1 MIHIVKTIA
10 LAIGASF
17 ALGASA
23 QGAEDAYP
31 SRPVRLVVGLA
42 AGGPSDLLARTIA
55 AGLQA
60 RLGATVVVENRVG
73 AGGIVAAGEVARAP
87 ADGYTVQFAAMPA
100 VVFVPFLND
109 KLPYNQERDFAPIG
123 TLASYS
129 LFLLAGPSM
138 PGNSLADVVKL
149 AREKPGQLT
158 YASGGVG
165 TSNHLSGEL
174 LRSMADIDIRHV
186 PYKGNAPAYQDLLSG
201 RVSMMFD
208 FLSTSQQ
215 FVKSGKLRMIATTGK
230 ERSSFAPDVPS
241 MAEQGLKDFD
251 ITAWFGL
258 FVRSGTPQAI
268 IDKLNAALRSTLEMP
283 EIRSKLHEQG
293 YEVTASSPQQL
304 AARIKSD
311 VELWGPIIRK
321 AGIKTQ

>member
-1 MIHIVKTIA
+1 MIQIVKTLA
-10 LAIGASF
+10 LAVGASLVL
-17 ALGASA
+17 AATA
-23 QGAEDAYP
+23 QGNEEAYP

-55 AGLQA
+55 GGLQT
-60 RLGATVVVENRVG
+60 RLGQTVVVENRVG
-73 AGGIVAAGEVARAP
+73 AGGIVAASEVARAP
-87 ADGYTVQFAAMPA
+87 ADGYTIQFAAMPA
-100 VVFVPFLND
+100 VVFVPFLNE
-109 KLPYNQERDFAPIG
+109 KLPYNQDKDFTPIG

-129 LFLLAGPSM
+129 LFLLAGPAM
-138 PGNSLADVVKL
+138 PANSVADVIKL

-174 LRSMADIDIRHV
+174 LRSMAEIDIRHV

-215 FVKSGKLRMIATTGK
+215 FVKAGKLRMIGTTGK
-230 ERSSFAPDVPS
+230 QRSSFAPDVPS
-241 MAEQGLKDFD
+241 MDEQGLKGFD

-258 FVRSGTPQAI
+258 FVRSGTPQPVV
-268 IDKLNAALRSTLEMP
+268 DKLNAALRSTLEMP
-283 EIRSKLHEQG
+283 EIRSKLQEQG
-293 YEVTASSPQQL
+293 YEVTASTPQEL
-304 AARIKSD
+304 ATRIKSD
-311 VELWGPIIRK
+311 VQLWGPIIRK
-321 AGIKTQ
+321 AGIKTE